1 MSAINNALSQLS
13 QSQTV
18 AQSSIEKAQIP
29 TIKRFS
35 ALPWLIGGFSLSL
48 AVGGWAIS
56 QQSLPETVITTE
68 VMTQIPSQPSRS
80 EISLS
85 SPTSKLAHA
94 SDIIYAAPVVESYVE
109 QPKTQI
115 LEVASIAT
123 PKAIDKPIDESE
135 VIDARSTKPT
145 TLVSQTTDN
154 QISQSVEFAQVQPK
168 TETQPAAQTVGEVV
182 VEQVELTP
190 SQLAQKAI
198 ARAEKA
204 LDANNLDK
212 AISGFDEAL
221 RYTPRDSNTRQTLA
235 ALYYGK
241 GDIRKAA
248 ELLQRGISLAQ
259 DDLSLRIAL
268 AKLLIKEKQD
278 AAALTPLV
286 YLPAQPSIEY
296 LSLRA
301 ALAQKNAQD
310 DLALGSYQQLVQLDA
325 DNGRWWL
332 GLGIQ
337 LERALQLQPAEQA
350 YQQALTKVG
359 LSSQSHQFI
368 RDRIA
373 LLSRLEEQSHAN

>member
-94 SDIIYAAPVVESYVE
+94 SDIIYAAPVVESNVE

-123 PKAIDKPIDESE
+123 PKAIDTP
-135 VIDARSTKPT
+135 IDARSTKPT

-154 QISQSVEFAQVQPK
+154 QISQSVELAQVQLK
-168 TETQPAAQTVGEVV
+168 TETQPAVQTVGEVV

-373 LLSRLEEQSHAN
+373 LLSRLEEPSHAN

>member
-35 ALPWLIGGFSLSL
+35 ALPWLFGGFSLSL

-94 SDIIYAAPVVESYVE
+94 SDIIYAAPMVESNVE

-115 LEVASIAT
+115 LKVASIAT
-123 PKAIDKPIDESE
+123 PKAIDTPIDESE
-135 VIDARSTKPT
+135 VIDARSAKPT

-154 QISQSVEFAQVQPK
+154 QISQSVELAQVQPQ
-168 TETQPAAQTVGEVV
+168 TEAQPAAQTVGEVV

-310 DLALGSYQQLVQLDA
+310 DLALGSYQQLVQ
-325 DNGRWWL
+325 
-332 GLGIQ
+332 
-337 LERALQLQPAEQA
+337 
-350 YQQALTKVG
+350 
-359 LSSQSHQFI
+359 
-368 RDRIA
+368 
-373 LLSRLEEQSHAN
+373 